1 MISRAAWKFS
11 VAELRVETL
20 ARYPDGPV
28 VVVLKE
34 QRCAGVSGGQD
45 EEKEKVEMSRI
56 RAAKHDASASFL
68 SDLQRGGERSLT
80 AARNATDD
88 ARILGEIKKL
98 LEEIEALK
106 AKHKKEF

>member
-45 EEKEKVEMSRI
+45 EEKEKVEMVSVETG
-56 RAAKHDASASFL
+56 HVCC
-68 SDLQRGGERSLT
+68 
-80 AARNATDD
+80 
-88 ARILGEIKKL
+88 
-98 LEEIEALK
+98 
-106 AKHKKEF
+106 